1 MVSQLKL
8 YTHDSYG
15 SFSTPQE
22 RNRTWVLLI
31 LSVTATRRVHRSG
44 GPRLAP
50 QTPQGGEGDD
60 YGQC

>member
-1 MVSQLKL
+1 MIHTVPFPHRKKGTVLV
-8 YTHDSYG
+8 
-15 SFSTPQE
+15 
-22 RNRTWVLLI
+22 VLLI